1 MEKHL
6 VKMHLENLRSM
17 YEAIQSLEGDDPA
30 TLGAKSGANS
40 MELYLRL
47 FEKDFK
53 ESEQYEP
60 KTKINI

>member
-1 MEKHL
+1 MKPHEI
-6 VKMHLENLRSM
+6 KMHLENLRSM

-53 ESEQYEP
+53 ESVEHDER
-60 KTKINI
+60 TTA